1 MYEREGKH
9 FLDEDDD
16 HHHHHHD
23 DGLRG
28 PIARSSSDINGNNNN
43 NSSNVGIF
51 DGIRD
56 SYRSIGQNS
65 AKQQQQQQQS
75 FRSSRDGYGG
85 QIKPNQGRQVMRSY
99 DLSGKNRRAADQRK
113 IEIKDVWECPENSKE
128 DIAKSILKN
137 GVQMKMFNQ
146 TKESFA
152 RSGAESNKVRLFLE
166 DLAGAVLVIARH
178 LITIESVFS
187 CLLSTVT
194 TFLLYMFHADWE
206 VRRSSSGGFDGVGG
220 EGKPSSYGK
229 SMSFLILSFF
239 LIMPITTL
247 LRITYLRRE
256 QAIRHLGKMK
266 ACANAIYQCH
276 ATWTWTYKDETSKR
290 LDRLEHSDECLHL
303 LIDFA
308 DTMTRFLTL
317 PMTGY
322 PRHREIKKG
331 RGEEEL
337 TIAAAY
343 ALFETSVSEYG
354 TKLGMLT
361 EVMKEH
367 GFSASEASRVR
378 QSERMLLEAAE
389 FLREGKL
396 YRTPQSMNALITFFA
411 IFGPSFYGPA
421 FAQIAYDFGSV
432 WFGVCYAAVISLAL
446 TALYEAVKLMED
458 PFVGY
463 TTIDG
468 IDVFEELSIVYYL
481 QLLRARETI
490 FPGAPTFGANSSLR
504 TSEVGNLP
512 KDHRHRRNRSG
523 VSMISRGS
531 HHDRSH
537 SLRASDFEGGG
548 GGDHHHQSVEKHL
561 PPSSSSTS
569 CHRRSWSGM
578 SVALR
583 ASPLGT
589 LHKRAPSHSTSG
601 VRFDTADDEIY
612 PSKRS
617 SSSYND
623 RRETP
628 SVQLSYDDRRETP
641 SSVAHERSS
650 YASEAMM
657 AGDDIE
663 SGSVIVFSSTD
674 DAPSE
679 AQRRE
684 DERRKDVLEKED
696 LEDYLGKQYL
706 REQFLRD
713 KYLRNK
719 FSAAVPEKTKDDAPP
734 SAHKDLSEKDAPLH
748 SDLLDIQDKAVV

>member
-1 MYEREGKH
+1 
-9 FLDEDDD
+9 
-16 HHHHHHD
+16 
-23 DGLRG
+23 
-28 PIARSSSDINGNNNN
+28 
-43 NSSNVGIF
+43 
-51 DGIRD
+51 
-56 SYRSIGQNS
+56 
-65 AKQQQQQQQS
+65 
-75 FRSSRDGYGG
+75 
-85 QIKPNQGRQVMRSY
+85 MRSY

-146 TKESFA
+146 TKESYA

-256 QAIRHLGKMK
+256 HAIRQLGKMK

-276 ATWTWTYKDETSKR
+276 ATWTWNYKDESSKR

-411 IFGPSFYGPA
+411 IVGPSFYGPA

-537 SLRASDFEGGG
+537 SLRASDFEP
-548 GGDHHHQSVEKHL
+548 VEKHL
-561 PPSSSSTS
+561 PPSSSSTTS

-578 SVALR
+578 SLSLR

-617 SSSYND
+617 SSSSYND

-628 SVQLSYDDRRETP
+628 SVQVPYDDRRQTP
-641 SSVAHERSS
+641 SGVAHERSS

-663 SGSVIVFSSTD
+663 AGSVIVFSTTDDD

-684 DERRKDVLEKED
+684 DERRKDVREKED

-719 FSAAVPEKTKDDAPP
+719 FVAGVPEKKTKDDAPPP
-734 SAHKDLSEKDAPLH
+734 SAHKDLSSEKDAPQQHSKDAPLH